1 MLKRENESTEN
12 ILNQEL
18 VIPEE
23 TQRKIEAAYD
33 IVRARSRA
41 AQGGQ
46 EKTEKAERAERLKA
60 RGQEASGSRR
70 VLKPSA
76 AKSPLI
82 WKTTSPPTTSCLPT
96 HRSCHSAPTFRI
108 WPTSA

>member
-41 AQGGQ
+41 AQDGR
-46 EKTEKAERAERLKA
+46 EKTVKTEKE
-60 RGQEASGSRR
+60 SGKKK
-70 VLKPSA
+70 VT
-76 AKSPLI
+76 I
-82 WKTTSPPTTSCLPT
+82 ITYIYTYIYIC
-96 HRSCHSAPTFRI
+96 RI
-108 WPTSA
+108 P